1 MANPYELWDTR
12 RSLGV
17 MRDVKSENLFFTQ
30 YFTNQ
35 FTSNDEY
42 IDFEKL
48 PVLAKKLAPFAMPLA
63 RGGAIYTD
71 TGKTFR
77 FKPAYIKVEDSIDP
91 LMPLTKRVGIDNSM
105 LDQVTLDPMQRL
117 ALIKAQITAQHIAS
131 IERRW
136 EWLAARAIIDGQVTI
151 SGRDYTTTVVNFQRA
166 AGHSVTLTSGNRWGD
181 SGVSIVDSIQGWL
194 DTMNNAEFGALPTRL
209 VMGQGVWNVLRK
221 DAEFKEHLNTDYRNP
236 MMTIER
242 GLVSGG
248 PNGGKMFQVG
258 VMNVGGAGGATIE
271 LWVNNE
277 TFEDPATGLQAR
289 YLPTNQLVLLGPP
302 DSVMGYRC
310 FGRIIDRAAQYQPF
324 PIFPA
329 NWLEGNNPQVE
340 YIGHTSSPLMV
351 PIAPNATFRAQ
362 PVA

>member
-12 RSLGV
+12 TSLGV
-17 MRDVKSENLFFTQ
+17 MRDVKSETLFFSQ

-35 FTSNDEY
+35 FNSTDEY

-63 RGGAIYTD
+63 RGGSIYQD

-105 LDQVTLDPMQRL
+105 LDYPTLTPMQRIT
-117 ALIKAQITAQHIAS
+117 LIKAQMTAQHVAAIQ
-131 IERRW
+131 RRW
-136 EWLAARAIIDGQVTI
+136 EWLAARAIIDGQVTLT
-151 SGRDYTTTVVNFQRA
+151 GRDYPTTVVNFQRD
-166 AGHSVTLTSGNRWGD
+166 AGHTVTLTAGNRWGD

-209 VMGQGVWNVLRK
+209 VMGQAVWNVLRK
-221 DAEFKEHLNTDYRNP
+221 NAEFKEHLDTNYRNP
-236 MMTIER
+236 AMTIER
-242 GLVSGG
+242 GIVSGG
-248 PNGGKMFQVG
+248 SNGGKMFQVG
-258 VMNVGGAGGATIE
+258 FMNVGGAGGANIE

-277 TFEDPATGLQAR
+277 TFEDPATGQQTR
-289 YLPTNQLVLLGPP
+289 YLPTNQLVLLANPE
-302 DSVMGYRC
+302 DVMGYRC
-310 FGRIIDRAAQYQPF
+310 FGMIVDRAAEYQAL

-329 NWLEGNNPQVE
+329 NWVEGNNPQVE
-340 YIGHTSSPLMV
+340 WIGHTSSPLMV
-351 PIAPNATFRAQ
+351 PIAPNATLRAT